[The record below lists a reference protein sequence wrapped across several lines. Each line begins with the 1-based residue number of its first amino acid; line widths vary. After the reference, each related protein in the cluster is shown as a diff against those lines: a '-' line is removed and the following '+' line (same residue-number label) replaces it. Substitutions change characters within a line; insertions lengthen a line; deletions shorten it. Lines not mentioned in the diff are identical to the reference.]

1 MIKKLNLNLY
11 ENIYIINENI
21 TIFAIAASV
30 IWMSDFFI
38 GLSKNIWDV
47 IIMITI
53 IVANIH
59 SASVLFRL
67 KKK

>member
-11 ENIYIINENI
+11 ENIYIINDNI

-30 IWMSDFFI
+30 IWICDFFI
-38 GLSKNIWDV
+38 GLSQKIWDV

-59 SASVLFRL
+59 SATVFFCLT
-67 KKK
+67 KK